1 MPATVNSNILMQKVR
16 QGNRLRDVSS
26 VSPSRALRL
35 VLARVAEE
43 MWGLGAVSQGIQM
56 DVLDQETALSVLA
69 GDQLILVLSSDT
81 GDVGLALLSRSALTA
96 LIEVQTVG
104 SVFDRPPEDRPYT
117 TTDALMAWVYLD
129 RVFAAFRKLLGDSPF
144 AAQVQGFRFET
155 RAEDLRTAGLFL
167 NSSQYHILTATVDF
181 GPGLRTGDI
190 QLVLPLRAAPSG
202 PERQRTT
209 GSADG
214 AATGFDSLPANLRVV
229 LCRLS
234 LPLSRACGLQPGELL
249 TLPPDSLSKA
259 ELLTVQ
265 GKTVA
270 RGKLGQI
277 NGMRAIRLALPNPPP
292 KPDTPAPSEEGTGDA
307 QPQAMPNPES
317 LLPDPAFDG
326 GANLPDLPTLSDL
339 PDLEDGGDSPEW
351 AGTPISDAS
360 ESEDLSDLVGLEDF
374 PDWDAAA
381 LEDQ

>member
-26 VSPSRALRL
+26 VSLSRALRL
-35 VLARVAEE
+35 SLARVAED

-56 DVLDQETALSVLA
+56 DILDQETALTVLPQ
-69 GDQLILVLSSDT
+69 DHLILVLSSDT
-81 GDVGLALLSRSALTA
+81 GDVGLALVSRSALTA

-104 SVFDRPPEDRPYT
+104 SVFDRAPEDRPYT
-117 TTDALMAWVYLD
+117 TTDALMTWVYLD
-129 RVFAAFRKLLGDSPF
+129 RVFTTFRGLLGDSPF
-144 AAQVQGFRFET
+144 AAQLRGFRFET
-155 RAEDLRTAGLFL
+155 RADDVRTAGLFL
-167 NSSQYHILTATVDF
+167 NSSQYHIMTATVDF

-190 QLVLPLRAAPSG
+190 QLVLPLRDLLDG
-202 PERQRTT
+202 PARQRTT
-209 GSADG
+209 GRIDG

-229 LCRLS
+229 LCRLTV
-234 LPLSRACGLQPGELL
+234 PLSRACGLQPGELL
-249 TLPPDSLSKA
+249 TLPADCLSKA

-277 NGMRAIRLALPNPPP
+277 NGMRAIRLALPNLPSN
-292 KPDTPAPSEEGTGDA
+292 PDAAA
-307 QPQAMPNPES
+307 QSDTQVDETKGNA
-317 LLPDPAFDG
+317 LPT
-326 GANLPDLPTLSDL
+326 PDLPIAEAELGSDSDL
-339 PDLEDGGDSPEW
+339 PDLPDLTELDDGGAMPDLSGATE
-351 AGTPISDAS
+351 SDPS

-381 LEDQ
+381 LED